1 MSKKIRI
8 FPNEMIYYIIDSNFF
23 ANKYLK
29 PIESSNLLDRD
40 RIINSLLWWEVI
52 DEQVR
57 RKLAI
62 LYINDLCISE
72 TFKVIAKKYYR
83 EKLLTS
89 NRYQKIRNNITKDI
103 HLETKEIISKYRNIK
118 YHNLLIDR
126 DIIIGASRYLEIA
139 NRHKLETMSIVD
151 LIILSSA
158 KHLVDFFKIKKE
170 QIFIL
175 TGDRKIIDCSRF
187 SKDGTVVIDPLNP
200 KNTTEK
206 YFY

>member
-1 MSKKIRI
+1 
-8 FPNEMIYYIIDSNFF
+8 MIYYIIDSNFF